1 MEKRLLSLVL
11 ILVAVFSGCRTL
23 PLEEAG
29 RGMPSYASD
38 FENTLMQE
46 QFNTLSER
54 VLRVVSYVGYE
65 TQVFEPGSNI
75 TLEMLKSD
83 GVELSGVRTRQ
94 HSNESF
100 GGTAL
105 VVSTDDSAA
114 VLLTCRHVVSYPD
127 TVFSYDDRADRYG
140 NRYLLGISV
149 KSDQLVVV
157 SDGRT
162 HWPALL
168 CSEDPENDLALIR
181 IQRYFG
187 TSGMVS
193 LLAVDDSGFPRW
205 GDRVWMLGYP
215 SGKAVLTGGILSR
228 CRDNDRLLVTDA
240 PFSEGCSGA
249 AAFVWDNY
257 AGVFRLAGIGR
268 SVAART
274 RFQLRPES
282 RIHEKSY
289 NTSLPYRGAVFIDP
303 VKEHVPGVTFII
315 PAPVIM
321 NFLDNTDTRCFGPE
335 GLSRNPLR

>member
-1 MEKRLLSLVL
+1 MVKRLISFVF
-11 ILVAVFSGCRTL
+11 ILVIFFSGCRTL
-23 PLEEAG
+23 TTEG
-29 RGMPSYASD
+29 VDRGMPRYASD
-38 FENTLMQE
+38 FESTLMQH
-46 QFNTLSER
+46 QFNALSER

-65 TQVFEPGSNI
+65 TQVFEPGSSI

-94 HSNESF
+94 HTNESF

-105 VVSTDDSAA
+105 IVSAGDSAA

-127 TVFSYDDRADRYG
+127 TVFSYDDRADRNG

-157 SDGRT
+157 SDGGT

-181 IQRYFG
+181 IHPYVE
-187 TSGMVS
+187 TPGMVS
-193 LLAVDDSGFPRW
+193 LHAVDDPGFPGW
-205 GDRVWMLGYP
+205 GDKVWILGYP
-215 SGKAVLTGGILSR
+215 SGKAVLTSGILSR
-228 CRDNDRLLVTDA
+228 CSDNDRLLVTDA

-249 AAFVWDNY
+249 AAFVWDSY
-257 AGVFRLAGIGR
+257 LGVFRLAGLGR

-274 RFQLRPES
+274 RFLLRPES

-289 NTSLPYRGAVFIDP
+289 NTSLPYRGAIYTEP
-303 VKEHVPGVTFII
+303 VREPVPGVTFII

-321 NFLDNTDTRCFGPE
+321 NFLDNSDIRCFGTE
-335 GLSRNPLR
+335 HRLRNPLR